1 MSKTKSRL
9 RNAGVGLAAAGAL
22 AVGFIGN
29 WEGLRL
35 YAYKDVI
42 GVWTAC
48 YGETKDIKPG
58 MKFTKQQCD
67 VMFIDR
73 LEEFEAGMRKC
84 LAKPDELPIKVYVAD
99 LSLSYNIGIGAFC
112 KSSIVKLQNEGKLKE
127 SCDRFLLFNKAGGK
141 VVQGLVNRR
150 KEERKLCLA
159 GL

>member
-1 MSKTKSRL
+1 MKRKTRL
-9 RNAGVGLAAAGAL
+9 VGAAGAIAGLGML
-22 AVGFIGN
+22 AVGFVGN

-35 YAYKDVI
+35 YAYQDVI

-48 YGETKDIKPG
+48 YGETKGIKPG

-67 VMFIDR
+67 VMFIDS
-73 LEEFEAGMRKC
+73 LSEHEAGMRKC
-84 LAKPDELPIKVYVAD
+84 LTKPDAIPDKPYVAL
-99 LSLSYNIGIGAFC
+99 LSLAYNIGSGAFC
-112 KSSIVKLQNEGKLKE
+112 KSSIARHANAGDLKAA
-127 SCDRFLLFNKAGGK
+127 CNAILLYNKAGGK